1 MASEC
6 WSYWDYGTF
15 HGDFPDAFIW
25 HDLTKALARC
35 YEERNKVNAVVTTT
49 GNGASSART
58 GSELAEATGS
68 GLVGATGTS
77 GASRGCELSV
87 VRVGLLIAALLV

>member
-15 HGDFPDAFIW
+15 HGDFPNAYIW

-35 YEERNKVNAVVTTT
+35 YEERNTVNTVSTTSEIGASSTTT
-49 GNGASSART
+49 GSA
-58 GSELAEATGS
+58 LAEATGS
-68 GLVGATGTS
+68 GLVEATGTG
-77 GASRGCELSV
+77 GASRGDELSV
-87 VRVGLLIAALLV
+87 VRIGLLIAALLV